1 MKSEEDN
8 VSIHEVDM
16 QDILY
21 YGIIKN
27 LYFESDAQDK
37 ETKKL
42 LRKLYNHLDPKIFP
56 YIDTDRDITDIKVYV
71 KLIYEKEK

>member
-27 LYFESDAQDK
+27 LYLESDAQDK